1 MKFKIISS
9 ALLAINVVLI
19 STFAYSVV
27 TRTPNVEP
35 WHSIATTVNN
45 INN

>member
-9 ALLAINVVLI
+9 ALLAINVVLL
-19 STFAYSVV
+19 STFTYSVV
-27 TRTPNVEP
+27 TQTPNVEP
-35 WHSIATTVNN
+35 WHSIATTVNS